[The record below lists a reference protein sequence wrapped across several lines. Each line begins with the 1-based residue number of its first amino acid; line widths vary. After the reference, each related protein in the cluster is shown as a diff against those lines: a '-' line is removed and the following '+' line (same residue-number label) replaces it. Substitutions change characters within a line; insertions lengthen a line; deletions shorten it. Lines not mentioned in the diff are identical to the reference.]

1 MITSSKLTSMTR
13 RGKKRKREIEK
24 SFFSIYDKECQSI
37 ASVCSQEN
45 LHKILWVKQNFHRFK
60 YHLIR
65 ILSFRGSK
73 NQHFSLVQT

>member
-1 MITSSKLTSMTR
+1 MITSSKLTSITR

-45 LHKILWVKQNFHRFK
+45 LHKIL
-60 YHLIR
+60 
-65 ILSFRGSK
+65 
-73 NQHFSLVQT
+73 